1 MPLEMHLWSTFP
13 KYRTLSEFCH
23 SNGEDI
29 GLFLNIEKLEDVS
42 CISIM
47 VDVSKI

>member
-1 MPLEMHLWSTFP
+1 MPPELQSWLTFP

-23 SNGEDI
+23 SKGEDI
-29 GLFLNIEKLEDVS
+29 GLFLNTEKLEDAS
-42 CISIM
+42 CFSIM